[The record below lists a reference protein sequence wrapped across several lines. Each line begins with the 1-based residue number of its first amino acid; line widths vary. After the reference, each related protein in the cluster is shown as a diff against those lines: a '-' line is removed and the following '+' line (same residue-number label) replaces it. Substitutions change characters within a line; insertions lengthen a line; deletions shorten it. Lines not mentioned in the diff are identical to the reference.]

1 MAQIRSTTQ
10 NEKRERR
17 HLKIRTRIFG
27 TALRPRISVYR
38 SNTTLRLQL
47 VDDQSGKTV
56 SAASTTEV
64 KAGSML
70 EKSKAAGEMLAKR
83 AVAAG
88 VTSAVFDRSGYVY
101 TGKVRA
107 AAEGARA
114 GGLNF

>member
-1 MAQIRSTTQ
+1 MAQIRSKTP

-27 TALRPRISVYR
+27 TAIRPRISVYR
-38 SNTTLRLQL
+38 SNTTLSLQL
-47 VDDQSGKTV
+47 VDDQAGKTLV
-56 SAASTTEV
+56 AASSKEV
-64 KAGSML
+64 KAGSMI

-83 AVAAG
+83 ATEMG
-88 VTSAVFDRSGYVY
+88 ITSAVFDRSGYVY

-114 GGLNF
+114 QGLNF